1 MLKEFFNSNSHIF
14 SNQFFHIKA
23 FLNDSLID
31 SIDIFI
37 DNRKRIKI
45 EYNEQIIYS
54 NQDRILKFFPKTN
67 QLYIDKPDSI
77 LNDFL
82 FSFKDSSFI
91 HKLIQNEFINFKNIK
106 IYHNELCTKID
117 SLKLNTNG
125 KIIKLNNINIDTMN
139 IMYPDSFFNF
149 NIDENRMFKYDFR

>member
-1 MLKEFFNSNSHIF
+1 MKTRRVFCYFIIVSFLLANSDLCLRKFFNSNSHIF

-67 QLYIDKPDSI
+67 QLYIDKPDSEKYYDSASPI
-77 LNDFL
+77 SIAFSKRLNSSL
-82 FSFKDSSFI
+82 SSVVFSPS
-91 HKLIQNEFINFKNIK
+91 
-106 IYHNELCTKID
+106 
-117 SLKLNTNG
+117 
-125 KIIKLNNINIDTMN
+125 
-139 IMYPDSFFNF
+139 
-149 NIDENRMFKYDFR
+149 